1 MFRVSG
7 FGFRVSG
14 LGIRVWN
21 QRFGLKFKVQGLGFG
36 IQGIGFNVWDLGF
49 GIQGSGFKVS
59 KHLKISTNEGVAGRR
74 TLSSSK
80 QSAVSVEFGHEIVVS
95 RVTGFGLWALG
106 LGFHHPDARRG
117 LPVFNKLDH
126 ITLCQ
131 V

>member
-1 MFRVSG
+1 ME
-7 FGFRVSG
+7 
-14 LGIRVWN
+14 
-21 QRFGLKFKVQGLGFG
+21 FKVQGLGFG
-36 IQGIGFNVWDLGF
+36 IQGIGFNVWGLGFGIQGFGFRVQGLGF

-95 RVTGFGLWALG
+95 RVTGFGFWALG

-117 LPVFNKLDH
+117 SVFSVWGLGFR
-126 ITLCQ
+126 